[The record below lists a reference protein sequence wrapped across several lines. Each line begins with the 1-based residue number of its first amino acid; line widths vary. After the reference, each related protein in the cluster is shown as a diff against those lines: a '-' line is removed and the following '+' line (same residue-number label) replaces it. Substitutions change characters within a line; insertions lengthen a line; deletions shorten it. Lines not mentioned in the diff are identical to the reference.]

1 MGITAGKV
9 VINDKVADK
18 KTLMETRNISL
29 VNQISREKA
38 TPIRQTSNKI
48 SVTENGVE
56 KEVYKTSKYLEDL
69 TKKKRGNKNGII
81 WKIRCC

>member
-38 TPIRQTSNKI
+38 TPIKQKSAKI
-48 SVTENGVE
+48 SVIENGVE

-69 TKKKRGNKNGII
+69 TK
-81 WKIRCC
+81 